1 MSKVKNSNEL
11 NERITEKKRIMR
23 ELENSN
29 MGNVRRRLER
39 GAILE
44 IILGEASALTND
56 QLITVLGEALST
68 TKVYKMMVAFIK
80 ENEDSPF

>member
-1 MSKVKNSNEL
+1 MSKSKITNEQ
-11 NERITEKKRIMR
+11 ITERKKIMR
-23 ELENSN
+23 ELESSN
-29 MGNVRRRLER
+29 MENVCRRLER

-44 IILGEASALTND
+44 IILGKASTLTND

-68 TKVYKMMVAFIK
+68 TKICKMMVAFIK